1 MAITIDKSGTAIP
14 FHDKSAD
21 RLRKTFKFTG
31 PASYTTGGET
41 ISPANDLGMSV
52 VHAWLGNIVSN
63 GTVVL
68 ICYYDAANG
77 KLKYFDLTGAEIG
90 AATNLSTYVGYA
102 EVIGR

>member
-1 MAITIDKSGTAIP
+1 MAITIDKSATAIP

-52 VHAWLGNIVSN
+52 VHAWLGSVVSN
-63 GTVVL
+63 GTVIL
-68 ICYYDAANG
+68 ICHYVASTG
-77 KLKYFDLTGAEIG
+77 KLKYFDLTGAEIS
-90 AATNLSTYVGYA
+90 AATDLSTYIGYA